1 VAVLI
6 MPSQCVIETLAKNY
20 GHLRG
25 WGKGN
30 ANSLL
35 VQAFINNKLLRG

>member
-1 VAVLI
+1 
-6 MPSQCVIETLAKNY
+6 MPSQCVIETLANDLWSF
-20 GHLRG
+20 GG
-25 WGKGN
+25 MGKDN